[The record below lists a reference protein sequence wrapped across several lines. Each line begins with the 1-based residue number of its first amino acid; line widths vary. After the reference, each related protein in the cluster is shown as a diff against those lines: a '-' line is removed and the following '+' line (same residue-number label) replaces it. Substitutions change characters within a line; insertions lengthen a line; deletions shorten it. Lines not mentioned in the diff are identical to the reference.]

1 MSVGWFAWWDASS
14 TGAKTCMYAE
24 ADWRLCEPLAV
35 VPDGGAVQFD
45 WRGIWQRAG
54 MTLEPSPFPLS
65 AAAANRPA
73 DG

>member
-1 MSVGWFAWWDASS
+1 
-14 TGAKTCMYAE
+14 MYAE